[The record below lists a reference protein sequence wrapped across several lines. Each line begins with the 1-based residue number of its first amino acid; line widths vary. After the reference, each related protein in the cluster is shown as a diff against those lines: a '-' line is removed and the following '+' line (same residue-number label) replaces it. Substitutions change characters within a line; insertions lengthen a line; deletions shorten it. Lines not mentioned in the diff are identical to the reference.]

1 MIFLTPAQRRA
12 LEGLTPELADRRD
25 AREAE
30 AQRIV
35 TLRQEADRQR
45 ALDIAKY
52 AEEHPEPYTGYDEDS
67 E

>member
-1 MIFLTPAQRRA
+1 
-12 LEGLTPELADRRD
+12 LTPELADRRD